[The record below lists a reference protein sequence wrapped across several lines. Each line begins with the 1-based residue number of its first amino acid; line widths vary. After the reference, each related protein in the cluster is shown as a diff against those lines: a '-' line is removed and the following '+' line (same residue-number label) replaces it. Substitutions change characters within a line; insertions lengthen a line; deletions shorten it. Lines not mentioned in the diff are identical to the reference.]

1 MSQPGGNL
9 MSRNLTYAFIVTVAA
24 LHAADASAMA
34 RKKMHVAELKGVTES
49 QVSKTEGKA
58 SVLVRGKAAE
68 LVFRMMKEEQKEV
81 ADSAALK
88 LAAAKGAKHLTI
100 KGKQVSCSKIEN
112 PKKKQADY
120 ACAFDLNGDGSVWA
134 ANEPFDPGAFNLA
147 RTETGSKLFK
157 KPGRNLASAAPA
169 TSYSSGQAFLVYD
182 QPGKQKH
189 SQNALIVF
197 RGDSAREILGVLE
210 NHSGTSSAHWGDAK
224 GRKGND
230 IACVGATAKEPERC
244 ALVVSFRDG
253 SVTRSGNPLFR

>member
-1 MSQPGGNL
+1 
-9 MSRNLTYAFIVTVAA
+9 MSRNLTFAFMLTVAA
-24 LHAADASAMA
+24 FSTTDAFAMA

-49 QVSKTEGKA
+49 QVNMAEGHA

-88 LAAAKGAKHLTI
+88 LTAAKGATHHTI

-120 ACAFDLNGDGSVWA
+120 ACAFDLKGDGTVWA
-134 ANEPFDPGAFNLA
+134 ADEAFNPGTFNLA

-157 KPGRNLASAAPA
+157 KQGRGLASAAPTA
-169 TSYSSGQAFLVYD
+169 TYSAGQAFLVYD
-182 QPGKQKH
+182 EPGKQRK
-189 SQNALIVF
+189 SENALIVF
-197 RGDSAREILGVLE
+197 RGDSAREILGVLQ
-210 NHSGTSSAHWGDAK
+210 NHSSTSSASWGDAK

-230 IACVGATAKEPERC
+230 IACVGATTKEPERC
-244 ALVVSFRDG
+244 AMVVTFRDG